1 MKKILFLLSL
11 LLLVAS
17 CRKENDRPI
26 LPLRLGEEDA
36 KELQL
41 TQSETRMILLKGG
54 DGKYTA
60 TIEDAR
66 IASSSISRDTLRVSG
81 LLYGET
87 SLTLRSHDEVR
98 RVRVLVVPPPFASNE
113 DAVTLRPGDDVQTLS
128 LSGGGARASLKV
140 EDPEKAADIVWQAE
154 TGLVKIKAK
163 YEGDIKLIATSEDGK
178 TTKEILVKVR
188 CAGSADRFGVYITNS
203 RQLSQL
209 FPCRIMAR
217 LKGKSVR
224 FSESAI
230 PVLRTK
236 KGLTPES
243 RVNRVLTLTPEIV
256 APVVGE
262 ARKVKIDW
270 LDASIFYKEHPLKR
284 EGEYTVYVEEVR
296 DRQVV
301 LRGRGFKIVAP
312 YRKD

>member
-1 MKKILFLLSL
+1 M
-11 LLLVAS
+11 
-17 CRKENDRPI
+17 
-26 LPLRLGEEDA
+26 
-36 KELQL
+36 
-41 TQSETRMILLKGG
+41 
-54 DGKYTA
+54 
-60 TIEDAR
+60 
-66 IASSSISRDTLRVSG
+66 
-81 LLYGET
+81 
-87 SLTLRSHDEVR
+87 
-98 RVRVLVVPPPFASNE
+98 
-113 DAVTLRPGDDVQTLS
+113 
-128 LSGGGARASLKV
+128 
-140 EDPEKAADIVWQAE
+140 
-154 TGLVKIKAK
+154 
-163 YEGDIKLIATSEDGK
+163 
-178 TTKEILVKVR
+178 
-188 CAGSADRFGVYITNS
+188 TNS

-209 FPCRIMAR
+209 FPCRIMVR

-270 LDASIFYKEHPLKR
+270 LDPSIFYKEHPLKR